1 MGESMKLSM
10 SRREFIKSTAMAGV
24 AASMMP
30 TSLFG
35 ASSSNLQIGVIGTGF
50 RGQGMSRLLLDRPDV
65 DIPVVCDIDDRMIE
79 MVLKVFEKQGRPAP
93 KIYKDGPEDF
103 RNMVAKEDLDG
114 VYIATPWEW
123 HHPMAMAAMENGINV
138 GTEVPAALTVKQ
150 CWDLVNT
157 SERTGK
163 LCMIMENVNYRRDIM
178 AVLNMVRQ
186 GIFGELIHCQGGY
199 QHDLRHVKFN
209 DGKSPRYG
217 IGVEFGEKGFSEAAW
232 RTQHSVDRNADLYPT
247 HGLGPVSP
255 MLDINRGNRMVHLTS
270 TATQSRGLHK
280 YIVDQG
286 GKDHLNAEVEFKL
299 GDVVTTVIK
308 CANGQTIVLSH
319 DTNSPRPY
327 SLNFRVQGTQ
337 GLWMKDNKS
346 IYIEGLSP
354 ESHRWESD
362 EGYMK
367 EYDHPLWKRFEDQA
381 VGAGHGGMDF
391 FVVRAFIEAC
401 KDDQTPVIDVYD
413 AVSMSVIVPLSE
425 KSIKLNSTS
434 VKIPD
439 FTRSKWQTNQ
449 PIFGLN
455 ADY

>member
-1 MGESMKLSM
+1 MKHSII
-10 SRREFIKSTAMAGV
+10 RRDFIKKSALVGV
-24 AASMMP
+24 AASVMP

-35 ASSSNLQIGVIGTGF
+35 SSSSKLQIGVIGNGL
-50 RGQGMSRLLLDRPDV
+50 RGQGMTRLLLNRPDV
-65 DIPVVCDIDDRMIE
+65 DIPVICDIDDIMIE
-79 MVLKVFEKQGRPAP
+79 KVLKVFEKQGRPIP

-123 HHPMAMAAMENGINV
+123 HHPMAMAAMENGLHV
-138 GTEVPAALTVKQ
+138 GTEVPAALTVNE
-150 CWDLVNT
+150 CWDLVNI
-157 SERTGK
+157 SEKTGK

-186 GIFGELIHCQGGY
+186 GLFGELLHCQGGY

-209 DGKSPRYG
+209 DGKSAYG
-217 IGVEFGEKGFSEAAW
+217 GGVEFGEKGFSEAKW
-232 RTQHSVDRNADLYPT
+232 RTQHSVNRNADLYPT

-280 YIVDQG
+280 YVVDNG
-286 GKDHLNAEVEFKL
+286 GENHPNAKVDFKL

-308 CANGQTIVLSH
+308 CANGQTIMLSH

-337 GLWMKDNKS
+337 GIWMKDNKS
-346 IYIEGLSP
+346 IYIEGMSP
-354 ESHRWESD
+354 KAHRWESD
-362 EGYMK
+362 EEYLK
-367 EYDHPLWKRFEDQA
+367 KYDHPLWKKFDDKA
-381 VGAGHGGMDF
+381 AGAGHGGMDF
-391 FVVRAFIEAC
+391 FVVRAFVEAL
-401 KDDQTPVIDVYD
+401 KENQSPVIDVYD
-413 AVSMSVIVPLSE
+413 AVSMSVIIPLSE
-425 KSIKLNSTS
+425 KSIRLDSAS

-439 FTRSKWQTNQ
+439 FTRGKWKTN
-449 PIFGLN
+449 PAIFGL
-455 ADY
+455 DERY